1 MMSNNTSLFKIFFD
15 QNITTKEAQ
24 SKLQKVAKV
33 MLMEA

>member
-1 MMSNNTSLFKIFFD
+1 MIVKVSLIFFD

-24 SKLQKVAKV
+24 AKLQKVAKV